1 MDWIIGIV
9 VPEETIFHNGR
20 MLNTIILAVMLLA
33 LLAIYFFCRR
43 TIKDTTTPSRPIR
56 LPSTGRYAKAT
67 RPVCSSPCSSACLTS
82 PQAVSTIAMPATS
95 HPY

>member
-43 TIKDTTTPSRPIR
+43 TIKDTTTPSRPSGCHR
-56 LPSTGRYAKAT
+56 QGDMRKQRGLYVRHHVRGRA
-67 RPVCSSPCSSACLTS
+67 
-82 PQAVSTIAMPATS
+82 
-95 HPY
+95 